1 MGHTCKR
8 YLRNS
13 PDTPAFLGGS
23 FLFIVI
29 LAYASMYYVN
39 HWIPRRPVPDAA
51 LPPAFMQGAFA
62 GMTTRREQ
70 VDCHSGNPFAIPD
83 KLPDF
88 SPLTSFRRRPESS
101 GLDKPFPPL
110 RE

>member
-51 LPPAFMQGAFA
+51 LPPAFMQASLRWNDNEER
-62 GMTTRREQ
+62 T
-70 VDCHSGNPFAIPD
+70 
-83 KLPDF
+83 
-88 SPLTSFRRRPESS
+88 S
-101 GLDKPFPPL
+101 GLPFRQPL
-110 RE
+110 CYS